1 MAYPNTDWFNEIMG
15 SGFSQKHN
23 LSISGSNDKVNYFL
37 SLGYQDIDGVMNQ
50 KEQTPDSSSSNS
62 ERTSK

>member
-23 LSISGSNDKVNYFL
+23 LSISGSNDKVNYFF
-37 SLGYQDIDGVMNQ
+37 IF
-50 KEQTPDSSSSNS
+50 
-62 ERTSK
+62 